1 MNWILAAISIHQ
13 RKSKE
18 TVVWVEKWNGEKK
31 QSDIRRKKKE
41 NQQSSRYS
49 SMESV
54 GQVSWNVFHI
64 SSVAS
69 ISHIAPDHQYTV
81 VVYTEDNRK
90 RQKEKNKKKKKE
102 ENKNNKTTTN
112 RTTSRQKMQFQQ
124 EKEIN
129 QNRKTQV
136 RFSGFEFFLPAVA
149 NYWNVGRAIRLPD
162 QQIRARNA
170 WSPKLSLCR
179 LAAIFASNQ
188 CNKIRYWS
196 PSK

>member
-90 RQKEKNKKKKKE
+90 RQKEKNTKKKKE
-102 ENKNNKTTTN
+102 ENKKKKNKTK
-112 RTTSRQKMQFQQ
+112 Q
-124 EKEIN
+124 
-129 QNRKTQV
+129 
-136 RFSGFEFFLPAVA
+136 
-149 NYWNVGRAIRLPD
+149 
-162 QQIRARNA
+162 QQIEQPADENAISTRKRNQ
-170 WSPKLSLCR
+170 SEPKNTSSVFRIRIFPACR
-179 LAAIFASNQ
+179 CKLLKCGTSHSFAGPAN
-188 CNKIRYWS
+188 
-196 PSK
+196 PS

>member
-90 RQKEKNKKKKKE
+90 RQKEKNTKKKKE
-102 ENKNNKTTTN
+102 ENKKKKQNKTATN
-112 RTTSRQKMQFQQ
+112 RTTSRRKCNFNKKKKSIRTEKHKFGFQDS
-124 EKEIN
+124 N
-129 QNRKTQV
+129 
-136 RFSGFEFFLPAVA
+136 FSCLPLQTTEMWDEPFV
-149 NYWNVGRAIRLPD
+149 
-162 QQIRARNA
+162 
-170 WSPKLSLCR
+170 CR
-179 LAAIFASNQ
+179 T
-188 CNKIRYWS
+188 
-196 PSK
+196 SKSELGTPGLQS